1 MKSVKVVL
9 LVLFFAFP
17 AVIQLLGSGSSFVVS
32 GDDDIMGD
40 VAEGEE
46 DGTVEVEE
54 PGTAEDEGSE
64 PAGSDAAATG
74 TDAEEEEEKVLKP
87 SPDAETNILFIRP
100 TVANDLPAGMPV
112 KLLIGF
118 YNKGSKDFTV
128 DTMDAAFHYPQD
140 YSYYIQNFTTFR
152 YYHTV
157 EPNREATFEYGFT
170 PSETFSS
177 RSFGL
182 TINLNYRDSDGN
194 LFVDAVFNNTVS
206 IADPDECLD
215 GETFFLYI
223 FLAAVVVLLGFGA
236 QQLLTSFGKR
246 RLLPS
251 KPRAQVETGTQNN
264 KTDVDYDWLPKETL
278 DSMNKSPGRQ
288 SPKSKTSPRQRAAVA
303 GKRRTGA
310 ADD

>member
-1 MKSVKVVL
+1 MRVIRVVL
-9 LVLFFAFP
+9 LVLLVAFP
-17 AVIQLLGSGSSFVVS
+17 AVIQLMGSVAA
-32 GDDDIMGD
+32 DDDVLPD

-46 DGTVEVEE
+46 DSEATVEVEDQGATE
-54 PGTAEDEGSE
+54 DGAEAGGSE
-64 PAGSDAAATG
+64 AAATG
-74 TDAEEEEEKVLKP
+74 ETTEDEEAEKALKP

-100 TVANDLPAGMPV
+100 SVAADLPAGLPV
-112 KLLIGF
+112 KLLVGF
-118 YNKGSKDFTV
+118 YNKGSKDFIV

-152 YYHTV
+152 YYRTV
-157 EPNREATFEYGFT
+157 EPSREATFEYGFT

-194 LFVDAVFNNTVS
+194 LFVDAIYNSTIS
-206 IADPDECLD
+206 IADPDEGLD

-223 FLAAVVVLLGFGA
+223 FLAAVVALLAFGA
-236 QQLLTSFGKR
+236 HQLLTSFGKR
-246 RLLPS
+246 RLISS

-264 KTDVDYDWLPKETL
+264 KSDVDYDWLPKETL
-278 DSMNKSPGRQ
+278 DSMNKSP
-288 SPKSKTSPRQRAAVA
+288 PKSKTSPRQRAAA
-303 GKRRTGA
+303 ASKRRTGG